1 MEYCMYLA
9 IGDYEKEKHGQYR
22 KYLFKSNKP
31 VEDVRKVHFS
41 IEQKFGI
48 CMEGLCSKEFEDT
61 VNDESYQK
69 IKDLGFDVDTFFRE
83 IRGRYVIGP
92 NGLAHLWAFLLQKAD
107 PELVMLTEADAEFPF
122 VNTEDP
128 AAKIG
133 PVGNGLFY

>member
-1 MEYCMYLA
+1 M
-9 IGDYEKEKHGQYR
+9 
-22 KYLFKSNKP
+22 
-31 VEDVRKVHFS
+31 
-41 IEQKFGI
+41 
-48 CMEGLCSKEFEDT
+48 
-61 VNDESYQK
+61 
-69 IKDLGFDVDTFFRE
+69 
-83 IRGRYVIGP
+83 IGP